1 MRTIIGLYVKTG
13 NEWMETGSSFQTKNE
28 RRQHIFD
35 SCLDKL
41 RGNLQQFGAYRVL
54 VEGGGYQKIWLETQ
68 PMGGEMY
75 ACVDMEA
82 ALNNSLLFLRYQRED
97 GRMPGSIAFRDGVL
111 VPEYNKFQGFCF
123 PWHALNLYYLCGRD
137 AEYLG
142 ALREGLQGMHQ
153 YLTKYRKNPATGV
166 LQSFCVY
173 DTGEDN
179 AVRFADSP
187 NYWTE
192 DARPEGYR
200 IVPMDSMDVTSWD
213 FAACDTLREI
223 AAILKDEREERK
235 WNQCAQQI
243 RDTLRTA
250 LWDDRLDA
258 CFDRDAH
265 GHVMPQLIHNNLRC
279 MYWGSFSQNMA
290 DRFVEKHLLNPK
302 EFWTRLPLPSVAV
315 SDLDFRNAPENNWS
329 GQCEGLTFQRAV
341 LALERYGKTE
351 IMTEIGRKFLD
362 VLADGGYVYPQQ
374 FDPLTGKP
382 TIVGMISH
390 APLKPGD
397 TEPAQDAYGPTM
409 LAALEYLAHME
420 GIDIEFDH
428 VLFSAVQGETF
439 EAARKWG
446 EHEYVLSSDG
456 VTAKAYLDG
465 RLLSAFPAGCRMVTG
480 TDGVPVSELVPL
492 G

>member
-1 MRTIIGLYVKTG
+1 
-13 NEWMETGSSFQTKNE
+13 METGISFQTVNG

-35 SCLDKL
+35 TCMEKL
-41 RGNLQQFGAYRVL
+41 KGNLQQFGPYRVL

-75 ACVDMEA
+75 AGVDMEA

-97 GRMPGSIAFRDGVL
+97 GRMPGSIACRDGNL

-123 PWHALNLYYLCGRD
+123 PWHALNMYYLVGKDRN
-137 AEYLG
+137 YLEI
-142 ALREGLQGMHQ
+142 LREGLRRMHR
-153 YLTKYRKNPATGV
+153 YLTEKRTNRATGV

-179 AVRFADSP
+179 ALRYADSP
-187 NYWTE
+187 NYWTGDE
-192 DARPEGYR
+192 PPEGYR

-213 FAACDTLREI
+213 YAACDTLRAI
-223 AAILKDEREERK
+223 AAILKNESEEK
-235 WNQCAQQI
+235 QWNQTAQQVK
-243 RDTLRTA
+243 DALRTV
-250 LWDDRLDA
+250 LWDDRKHA

-265 GHVMPQLIHNNLRC
+265 GAVMPQLIHNNLRC
-279 MYWGSFSQNMA
+279 MYWGSFSQDMA
-290 DRFVEKHLLNPK
+290 ERFVQAHLLNPK
-302 EFWTRLPLPSVAV
+302 EFWTTLPLPSVSV
-315 SDLDFRNAPENNWS
+315 SDPDFRNAPENNWS

-362 VLADGGYVYPQQ
+362 TLADGGYIYPQQ
-374 FDPLTGKP
+374 FDPVTGKP

-420 GIDIEFDH
+420 GIDMEFDH
-428 VLFSAVQGETF
+428 ILFSAVRGETF

-446 EHEYVLSSDG
+446 RHEYTLSSDG

-465 RLLSAFPAGCRMVTG
+465 RLLSAFPAGFRMTTG
-480 TDGVPVSELVPL
+480 TDGAPAAELIRL